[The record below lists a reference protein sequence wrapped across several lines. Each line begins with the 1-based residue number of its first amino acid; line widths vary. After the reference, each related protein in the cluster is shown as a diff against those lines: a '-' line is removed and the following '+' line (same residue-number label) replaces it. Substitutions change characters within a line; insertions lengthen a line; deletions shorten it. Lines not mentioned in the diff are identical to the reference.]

1 MGANRIEVLGS
12 ARNLNSFYSMS
23 ANRKLILFL
32 QVGGH
37 HAMSQ
42 GDIGF
47 TKENK

>member
-1 MGANRIEVLGS
+1 
-12 ARNLNSFYSMS
+12 MS

-32 QVGGH
+32 QVGED

-42 GDIGF
+42 GDIRF